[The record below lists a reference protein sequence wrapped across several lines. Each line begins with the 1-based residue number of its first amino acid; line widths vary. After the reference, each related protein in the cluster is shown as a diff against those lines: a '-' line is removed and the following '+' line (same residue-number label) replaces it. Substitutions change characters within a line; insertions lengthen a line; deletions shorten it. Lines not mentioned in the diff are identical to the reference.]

1 MISYTIQCTNP
12 VSQFVEINL
21 KLPVSLPTKVSLQL
35 PAWRAGRYQLA
46 NYAQFIR
53 KFTVFNTKGAKLA
66 YWKKN
71 KDCWVFEAESEGTY
85 EVRYEFF
92 AGKMDAGS
100 SWVDDQQLYLNLVNC
115 CFEIFGIRSAPYEI
129 RTKLPF
135 FQKTVSTLSLTGPN
149 RYEAKDFQELAD
161 STILAAKKLTHW
173 KYQVGNTTFNCWIHG
188 EIAFNKSQ
196 FLESL
201 KKVTE
206 FLIRD
211 FGEFPEKEYH
221 FIYQLL
227 QYKHY
232 HGVEHKKGTVI
243 TFGPAESLK
252 DETQMAELIGVSSHE
267 LYHAWNV
274 CRIRPK
280 ELLPYDFSRENYTE
294 SGWVLEGITTYMG
307 DLYLLKSGFFDLK
320 NYLKKLEKII
330 NKVSENFGWKN
341 QSILDSS
348 FDLWL
353 DGYQAGI
360 PDRKVNIYANGSLIA
375 LALDLLL
382 LKNGSSLTE
391 VMKVAWTRFGLPG
404 KGYSN
409 LSFWKLL
416 LQKGDSKELNLFYTH
431 FISGKENIL
440 EFLEEH
446 FHLLGISLEKS
457 PNHNPLIKEV
467 GILVEKN
474 KVRKI
479 HPDSPAYSKVM
490 IDDEI
495 QSVTSNESVQVEIQR
510 INGSR
515 HSFQFP
521 IQDSNYFPHFH
532 LKIRKKTAQREK
544 WMK

>member
-1 MISYTIQCTNP
+1 MINFTIECANP
-12 VSQFVEINL
+12 ASQIIEIRV
-21 KLPVSLPTKVSLQL
+21 KIPVTFPSKIKMQL

-46 NYAQFIR
+46 NFAQFIR
-53 KFTVFNTKGAKLA
+53 NLTVLDQKGKEQAHRKIS
-66 YWKKN
+66 
-71 KDCWVFEAESEGTY
+71 KDCWAFEAKTEGTY
-85 EVRYEFF
+85 EVAYEFY

-100 SWVDDQQLYLNLVNC
+100 SWVDEQQVYLNLVNC
-115 CFEIFGIRSAPYEI
+115 CLEISGTQPYSYG
-129 RTKLPF
+129 LN
-135 FQKTVSTLSLTGPN
+135 LSLRGYSDLVCTLPKTGKN
-149 RYEAKDFQELAD
+149 NFEAKNFQELAD
-161 STILAAKKLTHW
+161 STVLAAKKLTHW
-173 KYQVGNTTFNCWIHG
+173 KYKVGEIQFHCWIHG
-188 EIAFNKSQ
+188 QITFDKNL
-196 FLESL
+196 FLERL
-201 KKVTE
+201 KTVSE
-206 FLIRD
+206 IQIRD

-221 FIYQLL
+221 FIFQLL
-227 QYKHY
+227 PYPHY

-252 DETQMAELIGVSSHE
+252 EEKQMAELMGVSSHE

-320 NYLKKLEKII
+320 DYLKELEKTI

-353 DGYQAGI
+353 DGYQVGI

-382 LKNGSSLTE
+382 LKNGSSLPE
-391 VMKVAWTRFGLPG
+391 VMKMAWTRFGLPG

-416 LQKGDSKELNLFYTH
+416 RQKGDSEELDSFYTR

-446 FHLLGISLEKS
+446 LHLLGISLEKHPS
-457 PNHNPLIKEV
+457 NNPLIKEA

-490 IDDEI
+490 VGDEI
-495 QSVTSNESVQVEIQR
+495 QSVTSNENVQLEIQR
-510 INGSR
+510 INGSQY
-515 HSFQFP
+515 SFSFP
-521 IQDSNYFPHFH
+521 VQDSNYFPHFH
-532 LKIRKKTAQREK
+532 LKTRKTTVQREK